1 MEVLEEGR
9 GTVSLIPSTL
19 SGVTFCVGPIASALI
34 NHSGCRIVTITGS
47 ILAASGLAVSA
58 ITTNGFTLYLALG
71 LCTGMF
77 IFCGVYL
84 FFTTPFL

>member
-19 SGVTFCVGPIASALI
+19 SGVTLCVGPIASALI

-47 ILAASGLAVSA
+47 ILAASGLAISA
-58 ITTNGFTLYLALG
+58 ITTNVFILYFALG

-77 IFCGVYL
+77 VFL
-84 FFTTPFL
+84 FLY